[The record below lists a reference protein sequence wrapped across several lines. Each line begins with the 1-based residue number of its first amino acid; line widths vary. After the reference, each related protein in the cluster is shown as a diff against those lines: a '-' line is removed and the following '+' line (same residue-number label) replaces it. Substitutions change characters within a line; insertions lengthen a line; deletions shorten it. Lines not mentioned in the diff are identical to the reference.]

1 MKTRVIFEH
10 QPQRFV
16 FVISRWPSK
25 MALQFVYDL
34 ELRRYRDAVLAKWHT
49 FYAGGLERNQPTH
62 SRTCGERLCP
72 WYIAVI
78 LIQKLYITMSH
89 FTMYFICT
97 SLFSHLKSRSVK
109 ATDMYDQAIRYVQ
122 ELSLQEE
129 IISWKSYRTGAW
141 DYLLLASRNLVRVYV
156 QLGTYYEPLQDLLPA
171 AGMTHFE
178 GIVPVNVRFCNIFV
192 FVFCRTCVFLWRNKY
207 SQLKKGTNNVWFL
220 LLQESSLPL
229 KLRICFWLSCHE
241 LASFIH

>member
-1 MKTRVIFEH
+1 
-10 QPQRFV
+10 
-16 FVISRWPSK
+16 

-49 FYAGGLERNQPTH
+49 FYAGVLNG
-62 SRTCGERLCP
+62 
-72 WYIAVI
+72 
-78 LIQKLYITMSH
+78 
-89 FTMYFICT
+89 T
-97 SLFSHLKSRSVK
+97 SLHIHELV

-178 GIVPVNVRFCNIFV
+178 GIVPVNIPQYQS
-192 FVFCRTCVFLWRNKY
+192 K
-207 SQLKKGTNNVWFL
+207 FL
-220 LLQESSLPL
+220 LLAGSGSQTVAYAFKGPSTQEAKCMLLYDNS
-229 KLRICFWLSCHE
+229 
-241 LASFIH
+241 